1 MAIFEN
7 FVPLIAVIMAYFILG
22 EQLRHYKI
30 VQLIFA
36 FFGASMLILATPD
49 TEEELNE
56 EEEIIT
62 GKESIG
68 MKTILRYSLLILNP
82 LMIAYGQVLMR

>member
-7 FVPLIAVIMAYFILG
+7 FVPLVAVILAYFILG

-36 FFGASMLILATPD
+36 FFGAAMLILATPD

-56 EEEIIT
+56 EEEIII
-62 GKESIG
+62 GNASIG
-68 MKTILRYSLLILNP
+68 LKAILRYSLLILNP